1 MAQILKANSDLGS
14 RDTQDRIVEKQCRNG
29 AEMLGCGAFAVT
41 LKLTNTEVL
50 KVWRLS
56 SPRIEGDGY
65 LSYLQY
71 ASKTPSV
78 FHPRAIVSAI
88 IKCRGDGY
96 VGIAK
101 LETLEENNIAHDR
114 KSVLSYISPIL
125 TEVRQLEGGAI
136 RRDILESTQSQDTR
150 NLILSL
156 DALYADGNHGPDLH
170 NGNWMLRTSNG
181 LITPVI
187 TDPAV

>member
-1 MAQILKANSDLGS
+1 MAQIIKAVSDLGS
-14 RDTQDRIVEKQCRNG
+14 HATQDRLVERQKNNG
-29 AEMLGCGAFAVT
+29 AKFLGCGVFAVT
-41 LKLTNTEVL
+41 LKLTNAEVL

-88 IKCRGDGY
+88 IKCRDDRY

-101 LETLEENNIAHDR
+101 LETLEENNIAHDHE
-114 KSVLSYISPIL
+114 SVLSCISPIL
-125 TEVRQLEGGAI
+125 TEARQLENVRI

-156 DALYADGNHGPDLH
+156 NALYADGNHGPDLH
-170 NGNWMLRTSNG
+170 NRNWMLRTKNG
-181 LITPVI
+181 FMTPVI
-187 TDPAV
+187 TDPVV